1 MPILGVARLP
11 DEAGCT
17 IPFGIFAI
25 ATIAVSVLGNGTMV
39 YSII

>member
-1 MPILGVARLP
+1 MKGRKI
-11 DEAGCT
+11 
-17 IPFGIFAI
+17 GIFAI